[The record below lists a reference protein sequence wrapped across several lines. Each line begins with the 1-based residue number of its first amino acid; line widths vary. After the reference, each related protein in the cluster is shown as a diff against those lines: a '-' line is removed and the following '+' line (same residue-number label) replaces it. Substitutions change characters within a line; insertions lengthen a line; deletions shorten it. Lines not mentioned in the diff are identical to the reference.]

1 MALCDAPRQR
11 DLRAV
16 LAVFLGD
23 GGDGGVLDEFAH
35 VLARAVDGVLVAE
48 GGVLLDVDVFG
59 FVVGG
64 EGGLLEPG
72 VEFDL
77 VRGGDDGSFAQEA
90 LEFGVAEV
98 GDADGFG
105 LAALEGFLHGFPCEE
120 SWGQDG
126 WFWVRLGRWDRFQ
139 RCRISR
145 LKLQCERE
153 HTAKK
158 RREDSHVST

>member
-16 LAVFLGD
+16 LAVFPGD

-35 VLARAVDGVLVAE
+35 VLARAVDGVLVAK

-59 FVVGG
+59 LVVGG

-77 VRGGDDGSFAQEA
+77 VRGGDDGGFA
-90 LEFGVAEV
+90 
-98 GDADGFG
+98 
-105 LAALEGFLHGFPCEE
+105 
-120 SWGQDG
+120 
-126 WFWVRLGRWDRFQ
+126 
-139 RCRISR
+139 
-145 LKLQCERE
+145 
-153 HTAKK
+153 
-158 RREDSHVST
+158 